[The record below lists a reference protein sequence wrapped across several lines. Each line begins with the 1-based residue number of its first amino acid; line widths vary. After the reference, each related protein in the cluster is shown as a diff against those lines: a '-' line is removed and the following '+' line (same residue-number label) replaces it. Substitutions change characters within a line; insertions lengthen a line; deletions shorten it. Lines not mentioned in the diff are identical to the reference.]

1 MLQLGRMPDFLRLL
15 YILWKTDPGRRNQL
29 ISNSM
34 VAQNVVFKIID
45 LRLKLLFCF
54 NPMQYTLFSTVGSD
68 YAGGDDMMKELKN
81 VTKVIIK

>member
-1 MLQLGRMPDFLRLL
+1 M
-15 YILWKTDPGRRNQL
+15 I
-29 ISNSM
+29 
-34 VAQNVVFKIID
+34 
-45 LRLKLLFCF
+45 KLLSCFNPMQYTLFSTVGSDYAGGDDMIKLLSFF

>member
-1 MLQLGRMPDFLRLL
+1 M
-15 YILWKTDPGRRNQL
+15 I
-29 ISNSM
+29 
-34 VAQNVVFKIID
+34 
-45 LRLKLLFCF
+45 KLMFCF

>member
-1 MLQLGRMPDFLRLL
+1 
-15 YILWKTDPGRRNQL
+15 
-29 ISNSM
+29 M

-68 YAGGDDMMKELKN
+68 YAEGDDMMKELKN